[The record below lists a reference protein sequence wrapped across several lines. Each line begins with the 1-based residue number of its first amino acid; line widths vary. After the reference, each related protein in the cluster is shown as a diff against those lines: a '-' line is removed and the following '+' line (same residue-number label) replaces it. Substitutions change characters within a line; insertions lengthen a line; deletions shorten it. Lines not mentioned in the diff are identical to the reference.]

1 MFWVDILG
9 SLYGGDCAAARSA
22 RDLTISAR

>member
-1 MFWVDILG
+1 MFLVVVLG